1 MTLFNQDIKTIESA
15 PGVFTGTVS
24 ENWLVNG
31 NPNGGYLMA
40 LMTRAILAR
49 NDNMRTPIV
58 TANYI
63 ARCVPGPA
71 QIRIE
76 QISSTKQFHRFEA
89 RLFQEEKEKVR
100 ALATF
105 ALENNECVIN
115 RYETPPTPL
124 APRESCV
131 LIPALPTYTLF
142 EQLDVLLDPA
152 CAGWMQNRL
161 VDRSENKG
169 WIRFKYGNE
178 YDLLSLLL
186 IADSLPPAVMATH
199 GIVAWV
205 PTIELSVN
213 IRNLP
218 QSEWLNCCLRTRFI
232 TCGLLE
238 ADGEIWDEAGN
249 LIAISR
255 QIAQVRKL

>member
-1 MTLFNQDIKTIESA
+1 MTLFDKDTKSVETA
-15 PGVFTGTVS
+15 PGVFEATVTG
-24 ENWLVNG
+24 NWSVNG

-40 LMTRAILAR
+40 LLAGAMASLSG
-49 NDNMRTPIV
+49 NVKTPVV

-71 QIRIE
+71 EIRVE
-76 QISSTKQFHRFEA
+76 EISLTKQFHRFQA
-89 RLFQEEKEKVR
+89 RLFQEGKEKVR
-100 ALATF
+100 ALGTF
-105 ALENNECVIN
+105 ALENDECVIS

-124 APRESCV
+124 APRETCTPV
-131 LIPALPTYTLF
+131 PALPSYTLF
-142 EQLDVLLDPA
+142 DRIDVLLDPA

-161 VDRSENKG
+161 VERSENKG
-169 WIRFKYGNE
+169 WIRFKDAGPHGI
-178 YDLLSLLL
+178 LPLLL
-186 IADSLPPAVMATH
+186 VADSLPPTVMASY
-199 GIVAWV
+199 GMVAWV

-218 QSEWLNCCLRTRFI
+218 QSRWLNCCLRTRFV

-238 ADGEIWDEAGN
+238 ADGEIWDEGGN
-249 LIAISR
+249 LVSISR